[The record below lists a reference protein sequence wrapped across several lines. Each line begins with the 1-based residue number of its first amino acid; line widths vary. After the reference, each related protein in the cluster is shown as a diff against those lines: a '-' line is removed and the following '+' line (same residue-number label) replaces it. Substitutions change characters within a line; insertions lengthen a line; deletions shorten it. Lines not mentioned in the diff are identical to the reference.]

1 VPLEQ
6 AQSPRVLYF
15 VNNMAAHVCQ
25 QRSEFD
31 RASEHLIRAADAV
44 AKSNNS
50 RTLPRLISTKIGIAS
65 LYSRQ
70 KNYQLALEQLDQ
82 AIQLAD
88 NNNMLDEYE
97 VSIMFEQ
104 AGAET
109 ELENYDTA

>member
-1 VPLEQ
+1 
-6 AQSPRVLYF
+6 
-15 VNNMAAHVCQ
+15 
-25 QRSEFD
+25 
-31 RASEHLIRAADAV
+31 AADAV

-50 RTLPRLISTKIGIAS
+50 RTLPRLISTKISIAS

-109 ELENYDTA
+109 ELENYDTAILLYRKIIARLQDDPSQINNYITALNNIGDI